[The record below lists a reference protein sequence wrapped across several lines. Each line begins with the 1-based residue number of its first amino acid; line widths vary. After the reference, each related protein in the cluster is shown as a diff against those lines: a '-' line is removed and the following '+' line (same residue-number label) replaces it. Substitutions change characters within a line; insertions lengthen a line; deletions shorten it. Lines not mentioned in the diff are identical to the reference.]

1 MLKGAGAAE
10 GHLTS
15 GQLCTGFKKTSPS
28 CTSTSQPEER
38 NVSHGWY
45 LVRERGVLRLGFGQ
59 KKTQNPSLTVLGT
72 PRCNVSMET
81 QSIIENKRKQ
91 HRRSE
96 IGVTK
101 GGIRPSGG
109 NAGVFE

>member
-1 MLKGAGAAE
+1 
-10 GHLTS
+10 
-15 GQLCTGFKKTSPS
+15 
-28 CTSTSQPEER
+28 
-38 NVSHGWY
+38 
-45 LVRERGVLRLGFGQ
+45 
-59 KKTQNPSLTVLGT
+59 
-72 PRCNVSMET
+72 MET

-109 NAGVFE
+109 NAGVFEQNLPKLHQSAFN